1 MSRIT
6 GDKANPEMCDNI
18 KIKRLGKYLLT
29 KSSRTY
35 IYSYN
40 YVLGIFSPKIA
51 PQVSNPSYLANVLE
65 RLHDFVFKDP

>member
-18 KIKRLGKYLLT
+18 NTKRLNIYLL
-29 KSSRTY
+29 KVVGH

-40 YVLGIFSPKIA
+40 YVMGVFSPKIA

-65 RLHDFVFKDP
+65 RLFDFVFKDP

>member
-65 RLHDFVFKDP
+65 RLLDFEFKDP